1 MNGQFLPRKNPAKTV
16 KGRGFL
22 DRGLMKHEIE
32 VQFEVGDVVW
42 HKNLAT
48 NEAIQT
54 KIKSYQAIINSD
66 GSSCVIYHTEDQ
78 CPIVNI
84 IGKPSNTN
92 VFATKEECDS
102 WHAYVPDN
110 N

>member
-1 MNGQFLPRKNPAKTV
+1 
-16 KGRGFL
+16 
-22 DRGLMKHEIE
+22 MKHEIE

-66 GSSCVIYHTEDQ
+66 GSSCVIYHTEGQ

-84 IGKPSNTN
+84 IGKPSSTN

-102 WHAYVPDN
+102 WNAYVPDN

>member
-1 MNGQFLPRKNPAKTV
+1 
-16 KGRGFL
+16 
-22 DRGLMKHEIE
+22 MKHEIE

-42 HKNLAT
+42 HKNLVT

-54 KIKSYQAIINSD
+54 KIKLYQAIINSD

-78 CPIVNI
+78 NHIVNI

-102 WHAYVPDN
+102 YPPYVPDN